1 MTTKMTPRQQYAKK
15 LLDGLF
21 EDGIYY
27 PESDD
32 EPMADSPEQANT
44 MTYIHEALKDWFI
57 EDESVYVAMNMFL
70 YYRRGD
76 PRAVVAP
83 DHYVIVGVDRDR
95 PRLSWMT
102 WREDGA
108 LPSFVLEIGSQRTHQ
123 YDAGGKR
130 DLYASLGVGEYW
142 RFDAIGDLFEPKLIG
157 ERLVDGEYQ
166 RMDVA
171 MDASGILRGYSA
183 VLGLDMCVL
192 DNGELRL
199 YDPIKRE
206 WLPTRGEAQAAR
218 RQAEAAR
225 RQVESDLERA
235 QAEIRRLREM
245 LAQASSDE

>member
-1 MTTKMTPRQQYAKK
+1 MTTKMTPRQQHAKT
-15 LLDGLF
+15 LLDGRF

-32 EPMADSPEQANT
+32 EPMADSPEQANA

-57 EDESVYVAMNMFL
+57 DDKSVYVAMNMFL
-70 YYRRGD
+70 YYLRGD
-76 PRAVVAP
+76 PSAVVAP
-83 DHYVIVGVDRDR
+83 DHYVIAGVDRDR

-123 YDAGGKR
+123 NDAGHKR
-130 DLYASLGVGEYW
+130 SLYASLGVDEYW
-142 RFDAIGDLFEPKLIG
+142 RFDPVGNLFEPRLIG
-157 ERLVDGEYQ
+157 ERLVDGEYR
-166 RMDVA
+166 RMYVA
-171 MDASGILRGYSA
+171 MDASGILRWYSA

-192 DNGELRL
+192 DNGEFRL

-206 WLPTRGEAQAAR
+206 WLPTRAEAQAAR
-218 RQAEAAR
+218 RQAE
-225 RQVESDLERA
+225 SDLARA
-235 QAEIRRLREM
+235 QAEIRRLREL